1 MDNKEYDELLSRKL
15 WHEVDSKGDLLEFDL
30 GG

>member
-15 WHEVDSKGDLLEFDL
+15 WHKVDNKEDLLEFDF